1 MRSLAGTETLARLV
15 VRRDRVR
22 LAVWVV
28 ALVGVTVVS
37 AASIAGLYPDADAVA
52 GYARLFDDNP
62 ALVAF
67 AGPGYGLDDPN
78 VGAILVNEVQL
89 WGAIGVSLM
98 AIFLVARNTRAE
110 EDTERVELLA
120 TTGVG
125 RAAPTAAAIIVAASA
140 VVAVG
145 VASGIGFVAFG
156 FDAIGSVALAASFT
170 VVGLLFASITALAAQ
185 VAGTSR
191 ACVSVSLLALVVAF
205 VVRAVG
211 DVAGHWVRWLS
222 PVAWAQ
228 AVRAYA
234 GEQWWFLGACLAL
247 AVVVLVAAFA
257 VVVRRDLG
265 SGWFGVR
272 PGKRAAPVLARHPLF
287 TPARLQRAAFA
298 GWLVGLVAIA
308 AVYGSFAESV
318 DDMLADTPELAD
330 FFAQSGAA
338 SPTDSFL
345 ATALALLALVIS
357 GLGIATALAANTE
370 ERAGRA
376 ALVLAGPTRRG
387 AWLASHVASSLTQVV
402 VALAVTGATLG
413 AAYAISVNDPSQVLR
428 LTVASLALFPAVL
441 VLTAVAVAL
450 FGVVPRLALAAWA
463 VLAVAVTIGLFA
475 ELLKLPGWVRGL
487 SPFQHLPALPAE
499 PFTAAGPAALTVA
512 GIALLAVGA
521 WGLGRRDLEVT

>member
-1 MRSLAGTETLARLV
+1 MRSLAGTGALARVV

-22 LAVWVV
+22 VAVWVV
-28 ALVGVTVVS
+28 ALVAVTVVS
-37 AASIAGLYPDADAVA
+37 AASIAGLYPDDDAVA

-110 EDTERVELLA
+110 EDTERLELLA

-125 RAAPTAAAIIVAASA
+125 RAAPTAAALLVAGSA

-145 VASGIGFVAFG
+145 VGSVAGFLAFG
-156 FDAIGSVALAASFT
+156 FDPLGSLALAASFT
-170 VVGLLFASITALAAQ
+170 VVGLLFAGVTALAAQ
-185 VAGTSR
+185 VASTAR

-211 DVAGHWVRWLS
+211 DVTGHWIRWLS

-234 GEQWWFLGACLAL
+234 GEQWWFLGVCAAL
-247 AVVVLVAAFA
+247 AAVALVAAFA
-257 VVVRRDLG
+257 LVVRRDLG
-265 SGWFGVR
+265 AGWFGVR
-272 PGKRAAPVLARHPLF
+272 PGKRHAPVLARHPLL
-287 TPARLQRAAFA
+287 TPVRLQRAAFT
-298 GWLVGLVAIA
+298 GWLAGLVAIA

-330 FFAQSGAA
+330 FFAQSGTA

-345 ATALALLALVIS
+345 ATALTLLALVVS

-413 AAYAISVNDPSQVLR
+413 AAYAVSVGDTSQVLR
-428 LTVASLALFPAVL
+428 LTGAALGLFPAVF

-450 FGVVPRLALAAWA
+450 FGVVPRGALSAWA
-463 VLAVAVTIGLFA
+463 ALAVAVAVGLFA

-487 SPFQHLPALPAE
+487 SPFEYLPALPAE
-499 PFTAAGPAALTVA
+499 PFTAAGPAALTAA
-512 GIALLAVGA
+512 GIALLVVGA
-521 WGLGRRDLEVT
+521 WGLHRRDLEVA